1 MLEYIKKG
9 TGKQDKCVPCSLV
22 DCSYYWVQNSF
33 FTFFI
38 LGVSEVAS
46 SKNKPNFHKNLRNN
60 LCKTP
65 SYFLKL
71 ILSVTTF
78 FYFFLFLYIWIN
90 ASIAKKI
97 MTNAA
102 IAYVNI
108 PNKETTSAFSTGAAW
123 TSREDPTINA
133 AKIIPKTSRL
143 IILSIL
149 LNNLSC
155 FFNSKLTFPCPEVHI
170 SNRWWSC

>member
-1 MLEYIKKG
+1 MFLF
-9 TGKQDKCVPCSLV
+9 

-38 LGVSEVAS
+38 LGASEVAS

-60 LCKTP
+60 LCKIP

-133 AKIIPKTSRL
+133 AKSYRKQAD
-143 IILSIL
+143 
-149 LNNLSC
+149 
-155 FFNSKLTFPCPEVHI
+155 
-170 SNRWWSC
+170 

>member
-1 MLEYIKKG
+1 M
-9 TGKQDKCVPCSLV
+9 DSLFLF

-90 ASIAKKI
+90 ASIAKK
-97 MTNAA
+97 N
-102 IAYVNI
+102 NDECG
-108 PNKETTSAFSTGAAW
+108 N
-123 TSREDPTINA
+123 
-133 AKIIPKTSRL
+133 
-143 IILSIL
+143 SIR
-149 LNNLSC
+149 
-155 FFNSKLTFPCPEVHI
+155 KYP
-170 SNRWWSC
+170 